1 MCFLIGIAVGQELEG
16 ASEVCEQHRDPF
28 ALPFEGTLGGEDFVG
43 EVLRSIGLRRLE
55 A

>member
-16 ASEVCEQHRDPF
+16 ASEVCEQHRDLF
-28 ALPFEGTLGGEDFVG
+28 ALALEGTPGGEDFVG
-43 EVLRSIGLRRLE
+43 EVLRSIGPRRLE